1 MTLRGRSV
9 TGAPRP
15 ALVRPAVVLAGAA
28 LALAGCG
35 GGTRQDA
42 GEPSASYQVK
52 VVRASFPSEQSIA
65 RPEQMELAVE
75 NDGSRRIP
83 SLAVTVDSFD
93 YLSDYPGLADRI
105 RPVWAV
111 EEGPGPVA
119 DPPVNTQ
126 EVSRPGGAE
135 TAYVNT
141 WSLGSL
147 APGQTQTY
155 VWKVVPVK
163 PGEHVVRYSV
173 AAGLAGK
180 ARASSAGGG
189 AVQGRFDVRIAGTPP
204 ATHVDPATGKVVAG
218 AYP

>member
-1 MTLRGRSV
+1 MAACS
-9 TGAPRP
+9 
-15 ALVRPAVVLAGAA
+15 A

-42 GEPSASYQVK
+42 GEPSGSFQVK
-52 VVRASFPSEQSIA
+52 VLRASFPSKQSIA
-65 RPEQMELAVE
+65 RPERMELAVRNE
-75 NDGSRRIP
+75 SSRRVP
-83 SLAVTVDSFD
+83 SLAITVDSFQ
-93 YLSDYPGLADRI
+93 YASHYPGLADDK
-105 RPVWAV
+105 RPIWAI
-111 EEGPGPVA
+111 ETGPGPVA
-119 DPPVNTQ
+119 KPSVNTQ
-126 EVSRPGGAE
+126 EVSIPGGGQ

-163 PGEHVVRYSV
+163 PGEHVVHYSV

-180 ARASSAGGG
+180 AKATLASG
-189 AVQGRFDVRIAGTPP
+189 AKVEGQFDVQIAGEPP
-204 ATHVDPATGKVVAG
+204 ATHVDAATGKVVAG